1 MVTLILSEMVNV
13 VVQDLLSEGGV
24 NMLKKIL
31 DLVAILVIV
40 IGLASCASGGGSAG
54 ITASPTPP
62 PSGGSTGTTPTD
74 ERIPF
79 EEFSYTYY
87 PNIEGYSDSVVVTY
101 GMTDFT
107 TTGLPSP
114 TEKFKIADYG
124 FFEVTVTGNHNGC
137 PESDCGAESVDPRHF
152 TTHTNI
158 WEADLNGDGHMDF
171 YLMPLI
177 NGDTE
182 FIPESRLMAFIN
194 DGNGHFKLSN
204 EIFEGSNC
212 LYGGGPW
219 YSNVRSEHGDPYRDC
234 GWSNSH
240 RGGQTADFN
249 GDGITDLFLGSS
261 LMLSNNGKIVNVS
274 HSNLP
279 NELFFNEDL
288 GPLFFHDTAI
298 GDADG
303 DGDTDIFLPIADYS
317 YGNAC
322 DSCLEY
328 IPWAMLMNDGSGN
341 FTANQN
347 FPKIPNPE
355 DVGQT
360 ELFWATT
367 AAVADFDND
376 GFGDVAVGWFNP
388 HLAREYGFGET
399 YENSAGAVFFND
411 GNNDWRNRAWV
422 ELPNNYFGE
431 NGNANDMQAFD
442 FDGDGYIDIVM
453 ATTRRDPYYK
463 GRMIQFFKNNGG
475 TSFTDMT
482 STYGTTKYADG
493 GITNPNLWNGEGDLI
508 IVDFDHDG
516 DLDIVD
522 SSMDTYVLL
531 NDNGSFRL
539 YDDFPKFGNKGLT
552 YFPVEIDGEHW
563 YDFIG
568 YKWSEETV
576 NGIPS
581 RTLTFFQV
589 LDPPFAEM
597 QQDIVTKPKG
607 YFNDVYND
615 LLRYKDI
622 RKQTMYNTL
631 FYNKFDNSEL
641 IGYSHNFNKYGLT
654 VGQSSGN
661 SNGGFI
667 TLDYE
672 DDEIHFGVSYI
683 QNSVDAKNKTK
694 WYGTGHAEVDYS
706 TFMTFTEF
714 RHVFNNGIFA
724 RSGATLSFTDVEGF
738 HEEGSSYDV
747 KINGTSMNMFS
758 VFADINYVYNSVLG
772 QTFLSTGVDFYNTFE
787 DTNINFQNVLEY
799 EYNRDEVITNFTL
812 THVYKMFYA
821 TAKINSNNMN
831 SYEIGFNVRF

>member
-1 MVTLILSEMVNV
+1 
-13 VVQDLLSEGGV
+13 
-24 NMLKKIL
+24 MLKKIL
-31 DLVAILVIV
+31 DIIAILVIV

-54 ITASPTPP
+54 VTATPTPPP
-62 PSGGSTGTTPTD
+62 PSGGGGTTTPTD
-74 ERIPF
+74 QRIPF
-79 EEFSYTYY
+79 DEFSYTYY
-87 PNIEGYSDSVVVTY
+87 PNIEGYSNTVTVTY
-101 GMTDFT
+101 GMTAYT
-107 TTGLPSP
+107 TTGLPAP

-137 PESDCGAESVDPRHF
+137 PESDCGAESNTSRHF
-152 TTHTNI
+152 TTHSYI

-219 YSNVRSEHGDPYRDC
+219 YGDQRSEHGDPFRDC

-240 RGGQTADFN
+240 RGGQAADFN

-261 LMLSNNGKIVNVS
+261 LMLSKNGKIANVS

-288 GPLFFHDTAI
+288 GPLFFHDVAI

-303 DGDTDIFLPIADYS
+303 DSDIDIFLPIADYT

-322 DSCLEY
+322 GSCLEY

-347 FPKIPNPE
+347 FPIIPNPG
-355 DVGQT
+355 DIGQT
-360 ELFWATT
+360 EIFWATT

-411 GNNDWRNRAWV
+411 GNNDWRNRPWV
-422 ELPNNYFGE
+422 ELPDNYFGE

-442 FDGDGYIDIVM
+442 FDGDGYIDIVL

-493 GITNPNLWNGEGDLI
+493 GVTNPNLWNGEGDLI
-508 IVDFDHDG
+508 IIDFDHDG

-539 YDDFPKFGNKGLT
+539 YDDFPKFGNKGMT

-576 NGIPS
+576 NGVPS

-607 YFNDVYND
+607 YISAVYDD
-615 LLRYKDI
+615 LIRYKDL
-622 RKQTMYNTL
+622 RKQTTGTTL
-631 FYNKFDNSEL
+631 FYDKFENSEL
-641 IGYSHNFNKYGLT
+641 IGYSHNSDKYGVT

-661 SNGGFI
+661 SDGVFI
-667 TLDYE
+667 NVDY
-672 DDEIHFGVSYI
+672 DVGDMHVGVTYI
-683 QNSVDAKNKTK
+683 NNTVKGHNKTK
-694 WYGTGHAEVDYS
+694 WYGTGYSDIDYS
-706 TFMTFTEF
+706 SLLTFTEF
-714 RHVFNNGIFA
+714 RHQFKNGFFN
-724 RSGATLSFTDVEGF
+724 RSGASLGFTNIENFEEHGSQYDVGVNSFT
-738 HEEGSSYDV
+738 
-747 KINGTSMNMFS
+747 MNTFS
-758 VFADINYVYNSVLG
+758 VFTDINYLYNSVLG
-772 QTFLSTGVDFYNTFE
+772 QTLITAGIDYYNTFD
-787 DTNINFQNVLEY
+787 DTTTTFADILKY
-799 EYNRDEVITNFTL
+799 SYNRDEVVTNFSL
-812 THVYKMFYA
+812 THRYKFVYFS
-821 TAKINSNNMN
+821 AKVNSNNMN
-831 SYEIGFNVRF
+831 SYELGFNIRL